1 MVPMMFPGVQQYMP
15 MGMGMGMG
23 MEMVGMT
30 RPMKPFPNVLAG
42 SSMPTAAAH
51 LGPRFPMPP
60 FHMQP
65 IPAND
70 PARVQATNQSDQML
84 NALAAQNLNQSRMQN
99 FADPYR
105 QFFNPQQ
112 MQLPLQQV
120 WCWF

>member
-1 MVPMMFPGVQQYMP
+1 
-15 MGMGMGMG
+15 
-23 MEMVGMT
+23 MT
-30 RPMKPFPNVLAG
+30 RPMMPFPNVLAG

-51 LGPRFPMPP
+51 LGPRFPVPP

-84 NALAAQNLNQSRMQN
+84 NALAAQNPNQSRMPN
-99 FADPYR
+99 FADPYQ

-112 MQLPLQQV
+112 MQLPLQQNQAMAQPSSKPSSSKGPETHENHQSG
-120 WCWF
+120 